1 MYNIVSVDTIRHII
15 LDVNIYFHFFLC
27 FYIFFLCLRHNLAQ
41 RGVCQFPSISSH
53 KAFSV
58 GGGSNSICSKRIP
71 IYYNN
76 AAGGRLSS
84 TTYTVTPYT
93 FVTASVGSLLLSS
106 LPDLFHEKKRPARA
120 SRFISLYSIDRISH
134 SIHPFSFLYTGGVRT
149 GSPSLRYRH

>member
-1 MYNIVSVDTIRHII
+1 MQYYIMYNIVSVDTIRHII

-53 KAFSV
+53 KAFSA

-106 LPDLFHEKKRPARA
+106 LPDLFHEKNGPPEQAVLYL
-120 SRFISLYSIDRISH
+120 FILLTGLVTAFIL
-134 SIHPFSFLYTGGVRT
+134 FLFYTPGC
-149 GSPSLRYRH
+149 